1 MGCNECKFNKTCND
15 AFTTISQY
23 CGNYSGDYEIVK
35 LLFKMMNMED
45 EYKETKGFRGGE
57 KPDNITID
65 TSKLSDTAN
74 LEIGKYQTPVT
85 TTVSTDEY
93 YSNSF
98 VGNLYDSWKICR
110 YCPFNDK
117 MVYTSYPPKYKC
129 TITDEYHFGDETCNL
144 DVPKMID
151 DLTKENEFLKTVEK
165 EFVKYVPTEEMGKI
179 IRKASKDVLGFNE

>member
-1 MGCNECKFNKTCND
+1 
-15 AFTTISQY
+15 
-23 CGNYSGDYEIVK
+23 
-35 LLFKMMNMED
+35 
-45 EYKETKGFRGGE
+45 
-57 KPDNITID
+57 
-65 TSKLSDTAN
+65 
-74 LEIGKYQTPVT
+74 
-85 TTVSTDEY
+85 
-93 YSNSF
+93 
-98 VGNLYDSWKICR
+98 
-110 YCPFNDK
+110 